1 MEKSLVRRYASVCA
15 LVVSIGLLPGMV
27 SAAHHEKEKEE
38 AATSAEQ
45 VNKETQDLLESLK
58 NYSAEQKDEAMKA
71 TKEGI
76 DSLDKHIDQL
86 QTQIEEDWDNMDQ
99 AAREKS
105 RESLKSMQ
113 EQRVK
118 LAEWYGSM
126 KSSSADAWDHVKEG
140 FSGAYDS
147 LSDAWQKASEEFSK
161 EQQEQE

>member
-1 MEKSLVRRYASVCA
+1 MKVSVVRRYASVCA
-15 LVVSIGLLPGMV
+15 LVVSIGLLPGV
-27 SAAHHEKEKEE
+27 VTAAHHEKEE
-38 AATSAEQ
+38 AVTSAEQ
-45 VNKETQDLLESLK
+45 VNKETKDLLESLK

-76 DSLDKHIDQL
+76 DSLDKHIEQL
-86 QTQIEEDWDNMDQ
+86 QTQIEDDWDDMDK

-126 KSSSADAWDHVKEG
+126 KSSSAGAWDHVKEG

-147 LSDAWQKASEEFSK
+147 LSEAWQKASEEFSK
-161 EQQEQE
+161 EEKE

>member
-1 MEKSLVRRYASVCA
+1 
-15 LVVSIGLLPGMV
+15 
-27 SAAHHEKEKEE
+27 
-38 AATSAEQ
+38 
-45 VNKETQDLLESLK
+45 
-58 NYSAEQKDEAMKA
+58 MKA

-76 DSLDKHIDQL
+76 DSLDKHIEQL
-86 QTQIEEDWDNMDQ
+86 QTQIEDDWDDMDK

-126 KSSSADAWDHVKEG
+126 KSSSAGAWDHVKEG

-147 LSDAWQKASEEFSK
+147 LSEAWQKASEEFSK
-161 EQQEQE
+161 EEKE